1 MGECRGECIGY
12 GSVAFLRENKQ
23 TISGK
28 QLLTYEPTFL
38 HTGLQ
43 NTTDFLGGFGG
54 SVLTGSGTPTL
65 GGSGGGGLGGG
76 TEDDR
81 LLAVAF
87 LVLLLVDKSAPIE

>member
-1 MGECRGECIGY
+1 MGLLHLLWKTSKISQE
-12 GSVAFLRENKQ
+12 SNFLHQ
-23 TISGK
+23 
-28 QLLTYEPTFL
+28 PTFL
-38 HTGLQ
+38 HTGLL

-76 TEDDR
+76 TDDER